1 MGLGLDWCKF
11 VKNGETLGQ
20 FFDLLY
26 LELPYADAASPHKEH
41 DRAHVGKQALGDKE
55 IGSSQK
61 KIMEVYSCIFPL
73 DFSGFAL
80 RCPLPRELNKCP
92 VRVIVRYPVLLKGSS
107 DIGDAPSP
115 RYMRERATWSGRVLR
130 SEYLWAWRTGKRLA

>member
-1 MGLGLDWCKF
+1 MVDKIQYYYPDFFQRLILGLGLDWCKF
-11 VKNGETLGQ
+11 VKSGETLGQ

-61 KIMEVYSCIFPL
+61 
-73 DFSGFAL
+73 
-80 RCPLPRELNKCP
+80 
-92 VRVIVRYPVLLKGSS
+92 
-107 DIGDAPSP
+107 
-115 RYMRERATWSGRVLR
+115 
-130 SEYLWAWRTGKRLA
+130 